1 MRILGCDPGLATF
14 GVAAIDVIDG
24 QSSVIITE
32 TFTSKPGTKKTKM
45 TKSDDRLI
53 RLRDLIRWLNAM
65 IVSLKP
71 QVVAAESFSPP
82 RNAASA
88 AVVAMAWGAMAAIVE
103 QRGLPFVHATPQ
115 EWRKTLSPRD
125 PSEEAVHALIVQMAG
140 NCLPEKKGD
149 LPHALDAA
157 GVGLWAATTDIARA
171 VGR

>member
-24 QSSVIITE
+24 QPSVVYTE

-45 TKSDDRLI
+45 TKADDRLI
-53 RLRDLIRWLNAM
+53 RLRDLIRWYDAV

-71 QVVAAESFSPP
+71 DVVAAESFSPP

-88 AVVAMAWGAMAAIVE
+88 AIVAMAWGAMATIVE
-103 QRGLPFVHATPQ
+103 YHKLPFVHATPQ

-125 PSEEAVHALIVQMAG
+125 PSEEAVHALIMKIAANQ
-140 NCLPEKKGD
+140 LPAKKGD